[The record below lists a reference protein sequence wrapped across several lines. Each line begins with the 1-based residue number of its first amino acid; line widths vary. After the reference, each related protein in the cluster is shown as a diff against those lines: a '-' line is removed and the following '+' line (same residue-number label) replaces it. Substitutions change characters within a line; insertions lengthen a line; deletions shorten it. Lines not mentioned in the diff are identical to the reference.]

1 MEPMETAIWSV
12 PARHWMIIDRRGY
25 SSLLNVTLHN
35 VTYRRIAYA
44 RRVTTNSHI
53 SVKTLAQSP

>member
-25 SSLLNVTLHN
+25 SSLLILLYIMLLIGVIHALG
-35 VTYRRIAYA
+35 V
-44 RRVTTNSHI
+44 
-53 SVKTLAQSP
+53 